1 MKRNPFTLTLWT
13 GATLLILATSCR
25 EQDRGGSANDGNDI
39 AKWFPLRL
47 GEANLRVQLA
57 VTPEEKAKGLM
68 FRERLAEGYGML
80 FVFREPGKQRF
91 WMRNTR
97 IPLDLGYFSSEGILR
112 EVHAAQPFD
121 ESGYPSRNDR
131 IKYVLELNQGAYRN
145 AGLAP
150 GAKLNLR
157 EMAAAL
163 RARGVSPT
171 EFGVDKTQ
179 ADSTS
184 PQ

>member
-1 MKRNPFTLTLWT
+1 M
-13 GATLLILATSCR
+13 LATSCR
-25 EQDRGGSANDGNDI
+25 EQDRNSSQNDGDGI
-39 AKWFPLRL
+39 EKWFPLHL
-47 GEANLRVQLA
+47 GEANLQVQVA

-68 FRERLAEGYGML
+68 FRNQLPKGHGML
-80 FVFREPGKQRF
+80 FVFRESGKQSF
-91 WMRNTR
+91 WMRNTQ

-163 RARGVSPT
+163 RARGFSPT
-171 EFGVDKTQ
+171 EFGVDETH

>member
-1 MKRNPFTLTLWT
+1 ML
-13 GATLLILATSCR
+13 GTSCR
-25 EQDRGGSANDGNDI
+25 EQERVNAANDGDVME
-39 AKWFPLRL
+39 KWFPLHL
-47 GEANLRVQLA
+47 GEAKLQVQVA

-68 FRERLAEGYGML
+68 FRNELPKDHGML
-80 FVFREPGKQRF
+80 FVFREPGKQSF

-97 IPLDLGYFSSEGILR
+97 IPLDLGYFSAEGILR

-163 RARGVSPT
+163 SARGFSPA
-171 EFGVDKTQ
+171 EFGIDEPQ

>member
-1 MKRNPFTLTLWT
+1 MLS
-13 GATLLILATSCR
+13 TSCR
-25 EQDRGGSANDGNDI
+25 EQDRNSSANDGDVI
-39 AKWFPLRL
+39 EQWFPLHL
-47 GEANLRVQLA
+47 GEANLQVQVA

-68 FRERLAEGYGML
+68 FRTQLPKGHGML
-80 FVFREPGKQRF
+80 FVFREPGKQSF

-121 ESGYPSRNDR
+121 ERGYPSRNDR
-131 IKYVLELNQGAYRN
+131 IQFVLELNQGAYRT

-163 RARGVSPT
+163 RARGFSPT

-179 ADSTS
+179 VDSTS